1 MAYDLEE
8 QESIDQMKAWWE
20 KWGTPI
26 TAAVCV
32 VCLGFAGYNGWSW
45 YKRNEAAKASASYMQ
60 LQNAVV
66 THDVKNVA
74 SLSDLII
81 NDYSS
86 TVYAPLAAFASAQA
100 ALEAEDFDRAE
111 KMLLWVIEKS
121 GREEYDASARI
132 RLAGVYLDAGRIEDG
147 IKVLEGASA
156 LAEQQAALDDRLAD
170 LYAVKGDFAKAR
182 GLWKKVLASG
192 EGASH
197 LRRLVELK
205 LGALPADGLE

>member
-1 MAYDLEE
+1 MAYDLQE

-32 VCLGFAGYNGWSW
+32 VCLGFAGYNGWNW
-45 YKRNEAAKASASYMQ
+45 YKRNEAAKASASYMH

-66 THDVKNVA
+66 MNDAKNIA

-81 NDYSS
+81 KDYSS

-100 ALEAEDFDRAE
+100 ALDAEDFEKAE
-111 KMLLWVIEKS
+111 KMLLWVIEQS
-121 GREEYDASARI
+121 GREEYAASARI
-132 RLAGVYLDAGRIEDG
+132 RLAGVYLDAGRTDDG
-147 IKVLEGASA
+147 IKILEGATV
-156 LAEQQAALDDRLAD
+156 LPGQQSALDDRLAD

-182 GLWKKVLASG
+182 ELWKKVLASE

-205 LGALPADGLE
+205 LGSIPAEGLE